1 MLLDHTFTIGTAHNR
16 NQGANLFFPVITDT
30 GLISNGYAYMNEQ
43 PAREQQTTT
52 TGILLLNLGGPET
65 QEDVEPFLYNLFSD
79 RRIIRLGPFF
89 LQKFIA
95 RRIAC
100 KRAPQSRANYAQIG
114 GGSPILA
121 ITNKQAQALNRTLA
135 DHGDYIVLPCM
146 RYWPPFADESIDQL
160 LAAGVTRLIALP
172 LYPHYSI
179 ATTGS
184 SLIDLENAI
193 GRRTNPPSL
202 TIIKSWPIQPGYI
215 KALCRRITEG
225 MARSADKQTE
235 LVYSAHSL
243 PQQFIDD
250 GDPYVDELKQTITAI
265 EAQTGI
271 RGRLCYQ
278 SRSGPVKWL
287 EPSTPDMLR
296 LLAGRG
302 VQKILMV
309 PLSFVSDHVET
320 LYEIDILYRR
330 MAGDLGMQL
339 ESTPGLNDD
348 PLFIQGLAD
357 LILQHEKKEKLQ

>member
-1 MLLDHTFTIGTAHNR
+1 
-16 NQGANLFFPVITDT
+16 
-30 GLISNGYAYMNEQ
+30 MNK
-43 PAREQQTTT
+43 QQTANERVT

-65 QEDVEPFLYNLFSD
+65 LEDVEPFLYNLFSD

-95 RRIAC
+95 RRIAR
-100 KRAPQSRANYAQIG
+100 KRAVQSRANYAKIG

-121 ITNKQAQALNRTLA
+121 ITDKQAKALAKTLA
-135 DHGDYIVLPCM
+135 DRGDYTVLPCM
-146 RYWPPFADESIDQL
+146 RYWPPFADESIDRL

-193 GRRTNPPSL
+193 SKRTNPPSL
-202 TIIKSWPIQPGYI
+202 TIIKSWPTQPGYI
-215 KALCRRITEG
+215 EALCRRISEG

-250 GDPYVDELKQTITAI
+250 GDPYIDELKQTITAI

-296 LLAGRG
+296 TLAGQG
-302 VQKILMV
+302 CKSILMV

-320 LYEIDILYRR
+320 LYEIDILYKQ
-330 MAGDLGMQL
+330 MANDLDMRLQ
-339 ESTPGLNDD
+339 STPGLNDD
-348 PLFIQGLAD
+348 PLFLQGLAD
-357 LILQHEKKEKLQ
+357 LIRQQDKNTGMNKA